1 MKTNSIFKQIFA
13 VFLVI
18 CIICLAGCKRDDT
31 NKNFQ
36 KANSNVNRIDNAYIL
51 ITTVKKPSKDQFI
64 HVFNT
69 VNKCNYD
76 LVHNIAIEQDHL
88 DKTAKFGQNQE
99 DFKTFNKKYQTL
111 RAWLMYQKVYDIK
124 TNTYYA
130 AQANTQTMKFTKIKK
145 Y

>member
-18 CIICLAGCKRDDT
+18 CIICLTGCKRDDT
-31 NKNFQ
+31 NKNMQ
-36 KANSNVNRIDNAYIL
+36 KANSNVNQIDNAYIL

-76 LVHNIAIEQDHL
+76 LVRNIAVEQDHL
-88 DKTAKFGQNQE
+88 DKTTKFGQNQE

-124 TNTYYA
+124 KNTYYV

-145 Y
+145 H

>member
-18 CIICLAGCKRDDT
+18 CIICLTGCKRDDT

-51 ITTVKKPSKDQFI
+51 ITTVKKPSKGQFI

-76 LVHNIAIEQDHL
+76 LIHNIAIEQDHL

-111 RAWLMYQKVYDIK
+111 RAWLMYQKVYYIK
-124 TNTYYA
+124 TNAYYV
-130 AQANTQTMKFTKIKK
+130 AQANTQTITFTKIKK
-145 Y
+145 H